1 MQFHRSH
8 AIPSCTRAAAC
19 CVCRQAR
26 KLFRR
31 AIILGVHR
39 AKVGVLAVPADE
51 LLLQAGDELF
61 GLAYN
66 GAEFKVTG
74 ANGAVRC

>member
-1 MQFHRSH
+1 MH
-8 AIPSCTRAAAC
+8 ATSPPTHHTFLHQSSCL
-19 CVCRQAR
+19 CRQAR
-26 KLFRR
+26 KLFRK

-74 ANGAVRC
+74 ANVAVRY